1 MVILARLELDQGV
14 KRHLIAD
21 AVHRAPPA
29 LLLDLPADVDVDAER
44 NGESGQGPP
53 VVDGEHDGE
62 ADHEAAARRAQV
74 PHAPALLV
82 DARRPPCRGLQPGQ
96 REAGDV
102 HEGVCN
108 QKAHG
113 QQWRHKVQLAD
124 QDQDGSNKVGRP
136 QCTLGLAVRQRRQ
149 LVQEPDDL
157 VLGNG
162 LEQPRRDDAALQRLA
177 QGGDDDAQDGGLR
190 EGVPDDLLHHSRTR
204 SAAARQAPS
213 MAVSAA
219 RRQALK
225 VGVLGHTAP
234 EDHVGRVHEEAED
247 DGSEG
252 AVSQVLGGVLQ
263 NVRAVCATEDAREA
277 GEKDTEHVAKVLA
290 IGVVAIPIH
299 ARRLQT
305 ETGDIRISSCGIG

>member
-44 NGESGQGPP
+44 DEECGQGPP

-62 ADHEAAARRAQV
+62 ADHEAAARGAHV
-74 PHAPALLV
+74 PRAPAPLV
-82 DARRPPCRGLQPGQ
+82 DARGPPGGGLEPGQ

-177 QGGDDDAQDGGLR
+177 QGGDDDAHDGRLG
-190 EGVPDDLLHHSRTR
+190 EGVPDDLLHHPDQKHHDYRHCHR
-204 SAAARQAPS
+204 NQHRHRHNNQQHHAHPHGHEHHRNQHQHHHKHDFDHHFV
-213 MAVSAA
+213 VSD
-219 RRQALK
+219 
-225 VGVLGHTAP
+225 
-234 EDHVGRVHEEAED
+234 DHGNLNYQFHCDHD
-247 DGSEG
+247 DHNDFNGYSH
-252 AVSQVLGGVLQ
+252 SKLNNNYHHQ
-263 NVRAVCATEDAREA
+263 
-277 GEKDTEHVAKVLA
+277 
-290 IGVVAIPIH
+290 
-299 ARRLQT
+299 
-305 ETGDIRISSCGIG
+305 